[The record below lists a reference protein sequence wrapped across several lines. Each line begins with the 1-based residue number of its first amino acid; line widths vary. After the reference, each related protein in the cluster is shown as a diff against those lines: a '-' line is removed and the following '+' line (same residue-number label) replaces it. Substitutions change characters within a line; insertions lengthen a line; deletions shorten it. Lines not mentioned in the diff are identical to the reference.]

1 MSCFDGNIYIR
12 KDYIV
17 CDPNYGVSLKDLVEK
32 IVNDMPIGGG
42 SSTFTFSCSLLS
54 SCSIGSLSNVDLSGI
69 ASGNVLKWNGTTFVP
84 GIATPTLG
92 SIPNVSNG
100 ADALNN
106 TTDVGRILVWGSQ
119 NQWVPGVIPATTNT
133 VKLNVGAASDQS
145 DELTL
150 TDSTSTTSKLTIQ
163 GSGKISVTYDP
174 DTNTFTITD
183 FTSPAFVGFNVYV
196 DEGSDTTLYFGETL
210 SYVNFAYSSVSAY
223 SGVTSSAGIKLQRK
237 VGSSYSNLATG
248 ITYNSS
254 GSKTYTLADGSL
266 ADQTYTTF
274 ASETFRLE
282 GQSTQAGAFYSST
295 SSIKWITNYYYG
307 YTTDKSHTF
316 TIANLT
322 TGSGTA
328 PISGRTTE
336 ADVDKKAFDFTFSS
350 PSGKYIWLAVPTSIL
365 TTSGGSI
372 VDTQFILGSNTLGF
386 ISTTVANVPSGSS
399 TIEYTVI
406 ISSAPQTSALTINF
420 K

>member
-1 MSCFDGNIYIR
+1 MSCFDGNIYLR

-17 CDPNYGVSLKDLVEK
+17 CDPDYGVSLKDIVEK
-32 IVNDMPIGGG
+32 IVNDMSIVGQ
-42 SSTFTFSCSLLS
+42 SSTSTVTFSCSLLS
-54 SCSIGSLSNVDLSGI
+54 ACSIGSLSNVDLSGI
-69 ASGNVLKWNGTTFVP
+69 QTGNLLKWNGTKF
-84 GIATPTLG
+84 IAGGLSLG
-92 SIPNVSNG
+92 SISNISNG
-100 ADALNN
+100 VDALNN
-106 TTDVGRILVWGSQ
+106 TTDVGRILVWGDQ
-119 NQWVPGVIPATTNT
+119 NQWVPGVVPATTNS
-133 VKLNVGAASDQS
+133 VKLNVGASSDQS

-150 TDSTSTTSKLTIQ
+150 TNDASTSKLTIQ
-163 GSGKISVTYDP
+163 GSGRISVTYDP
-174 DTNTFTITD
+174 DTNTFTVTD

-196 DEGSDTTLYFGETL
+196 DGGTNTTLYFGQTL
-210 SYVNFAYSSVSAY
+210 SYINFAYSSVSAY
-223 SGVTSSAGIKLQRK
+223 TGVTSSAGIKLQRK
-237 VGSSYSNLATG
+237 TGSSYSNLATG
-248 ITYNSS
+248 ITYNGS
-254 GSKTYTLADGSL
+254 GSKTYSLPDGSFTN
-266 ADQTYTTF
+266 QTYNTF
-274 ASETFRLE
+274 ASEIFRLE

-307 YTTDKSHTF
+307 YTTNKNHTF

-336 ADVDKKAFDFTFSS
+336 ADVDTKAFDFTFSS

-372 VDTQFILGSNTLGF
+372 VDTQFILGTATLGF